1 MENISGFGLM
11 VQIRASKTFPT
22 GFTVTQFADDGDPF
36 DIPSIQVN
44 DKAMG
49 LNGDLIT
56 WSKANP
62 ISVTLNLI
70 PASDDDKNMSILLEA
85 NRVGRG
91 KQSAKDVITM
101 TAIYSDGRPPLTL
114 TEGVITDGMP
124 ANSVGSAGRMKS
136 KPYIFAFENRT
147 GAQ

>member
-1 MENISGFGLM
+1 MENISGFGLV
-11 VQIRASKTFPT
+11 VQVRASKTFPA

-36 DIPSIQVN
+36 DVPSIQVN

-49 LNGDLIT
+49 LNGDLIV

-62 ISVTLNLI
+62 IAVTLNLI

-91 KQSAKDVITM
+91 KQSAKDVITL
-101 TAIYSDGRPPLTL
+101 TAIYPDGRTLTL

-124 ANSVGSAGRMKS
+124 ANSIASAGRMKS

>member
-1 MENISGFGLM
+1 MENISGFGLV
-11 VQIRASKTFPT
+11 VQVCASKTFPA

-49 LNGDLIT
+49 LNGDLIV

-62 ISVTLNLI
+62 ITVTLNLI
-70 PASDDDKNMSILLEA
+70 PGSDDDKNMSILLEA

-91 KQSAKDVITM
+91 KQSAKDEITM
-101 TAIYSDGRPPLTL
+101 AAIYPDARILTL
-114 TEGVITDGMP
+114 TKGVITDGMP
-124 ANSVGSAGRMKS
+124 ANSVASAGRMKS

-147 GAQ
+147 GTS

>member
-1 MENISGFGLM
+1 MENISGFGLV
-11 VQIRASKTFPT
+11 VQVRASKTFPA
-22 GFTVTQFADDGDPF
+22 GFTITQFADDGDPF
-36 DIPSIQVN
+36 DVPSIQVN

-49 LNGDLIT
+49 LNGDLIV

-62 ISVTLNLI
+62 IAVTLNLI

-101 TAIYSDGRPPLTL
+101 TAIYPDGRTLTL

-124 ANSVGSAGRMKS
+124 ASSVASAGRMKS

>member
-1 MENISGFGLM
+1 MENISGFGLT
-11 VQIRASKTFPT
+11 VQVRASKTFPS

-36 DIPSIQVN
+36 DIPSLQVN

-70 PASDDDKNMSILLEA
+70 PASEYDKNMSILLEA
-85 NRVGRG
+85 NRIGRG

-101 TAIYSDGRPPLTL
+101 TAIYPDGRTLIL
-114 TEGVITDGMP
+114 TEGVMTVGMP
-124 ANSVGSAGRMKS
+124 ANSVASAGRMKS
-136 KPYIFAFENRT
+136 KPYPFAFENRT